1 MKRILVILAA
11 IISLCGCLD
20 EKDYAER
27 AIDFL
32 KEYFVLTIDDSR
44 VILDFYPFYT
54 IFEKK

>member
-32 KEYFVLTIDDSR
+32 KEHFVLTIDDSR
-44 VILDFYPFYT
+44 VILDFYPF
-54 IFEKK
+54 

>member
-20 EKDYAER
+20 ENDYAER

-32 KEYFVLTIDDSR
+32 KGRFILTISASR
-44 VILDFYPFYT
+44 EILDFYPF
-54 IFEKK
+54 